1 MAKMPKEVIE
11 LFQDPGVPKMVATIS
26 REGELNVTPKTS
38 MTAVDDET
46 LAFADLYGR
55 TTRTFKNLE
64 ETGKVS
70 IVALKLPLAPPFTT
84 FQVKGTFREY
94 LTSGPVFD
102 QFAAALKA
110 AMGVVIS
117 GVGTV
122 KVEAVYSQAPQD
134 KGKQIA

>member
-1 MAKMPKEVIE
+1 MAKMSKEVIG

-26 REGELNVTPKTS
+26 RAGELNVTPKTS
-38 MTAVDDET
+38 MTAIDDET

-64 ETGKVS
+64 ETKKVA
-70 IVALKLPLAPPFTT
+70 IVAMKLPVAQPFTT
-84 FQVKGTFREY
+84 YQVKGTFQKY

-102 QFAAALKA
+102 TFAKALKE
-110 AMGVVIS
+110 AMGVTIS

-122 KVEAVYSQAPQD
+122 KVDAVYSQSPQD
-134 KGKQIA
+134 KGKLMA

>member
-1 MAKMPKEVIE
+1 MAKLLPEVIA
-11 LFQDPGVPKMVATIS
+11 LFQDPAVPKMVATVS
-26 REGELNVTPKTS
+26 RDGELNVTPKTS

-64 ETGKVS
+64 ETGKVA
-70 IVALKLPLAPPFTT
+70 IVAMKVPVAPPFTT
-84 FQVKGTFREY
+84 YQVKGTFRQY

-122 KVEAVYSQAPQD
+122 KVDAVYSQAPQD
-134 KGKQIA
+134 KGKQIV

>member
-1 MAKMPKEVIE
+1 MAKLPPEVIA
-11 LFQDPGVPKMVATIS
+11 LFQDPAVPKMVATVS
-26 REGELNVTPKTS
+26 RDGELNVTPKTS

-55 TTRTFKNLE
+55 TTRTFKNLQ
-64 ETGKVS
+64 ETGKVA
-70 IVALKLPLAPPFTT
+70 IVAMKVPVAPPFTT
-84 FQVKGTFREY
+84 FQVKGTFQEY
-94 LTSGPVFD
+94 LTSGPVFE
-102 QFAAALKA
+102 QFAGALKA

-122 KVEAVYSQAPQD
+122 KVDAVFSQAPQD

>member
-1 MAKMPKEVIE
+1 MAKMSKEVIE

-26 REGELNVTPKTS
+26 QEGELNVTPKTS
-38 MTAVDDET
+38 MTAIDDET

-64 ETGKVS
+64 ETKKVA
-70 IVALKLPLAPPFTT
+70 IVAMKLPVAPPFTT
-84 FQVKGTFREY
+84 YQVKGTFREY

-102 QFAAALKA
+102 KFAQALKD
-110 AMGVVIS
+110 AMGVAIS

-122 KVEAVYSQAPQD
+122 KVDAVYSQAPQD
-134 KGKQIA
+134 KGKLVA

>member
-1 MAKMPKEVIE
+1 MAKLPPEVIA
-11 LFQDPGVPKMVATIS
+11 LFQDPAVPKMVATVS
-26 REGELNVTPKTS
+26 RDGELNVTPKTS

-64 ETGKVS
+64 ETGKVA
-70 IVALKLPLAPPFTT
+70 IVAMKVPVAPPFTT
-84 FQVKGTFREY
+84 FQVKGTYREY
-94 LTSGPVFD
+94 LTSGPVFE
-102 QFAAALKA
+102 QFAGALKA

-122 KVEAVYSQAPQD
+122 KVDAVFSQAPQD